1 MALSTTRRTPLD
13 LVSKAGR
20 IPTAAAALAVACAG
34 AHGQQSQGG
43 SVASVPDIGSRPITH
58 MSIPG
63 PSALASAEQGGGGG
77 GQPGGEGP
85 QVKVSDHMT
94 VDLHV
99 KDEDLASVLEL
110 LSIQTQKNIIA
121 SKNVSARV
129 TATLYNVTF
138 YEALD
143 AILHVNGFGYIEQG
157 NFIYVYTLQEL
168 EEIQKALSKR
178 IAKVIHLNYLN
189 AADAAEFIKPLI
201 SQGGEVKVPAK
212 TDKFSIPE
220 DAPGGADDYALGA
233 TLVVID
239 YEQNI
244 EAVEKLLAE
253 LDTRPAQVL
262 VEATVLQTALTEANA
277 FGVDFALIHDLNFTD
292 FLNIG
297 GPRRAADSL
306 ILGGDG
312 QTGGLSPTDNQGEAI
327 TSTPGNTD
335 GPGTFKVGVIADDIS
350 IFVKMLDE
358 VSDTTIISNPKIL
371 SLNRMPSRVLVGRR
385 VGYLNTTSTETSTT
399 QTVEFLDTG
408 TQLYFRPFV
417 SRDNT
422 IRMELKPQVSE
433 AIIREATDATGAAVS
448 IPDEVTQEI
457 TTNVIVRD
465 GQTVVLGGLFRESTQ
480 FTRRQVPLLGDIPI
494 IGTAFRGQEDD
505 TDRSEIIFMVT
516 PTIVT
521 DALMDAAAAEAMA
534 DVERLRAGS
543 RQGLLP
549 WSRDKMTAIHN
560 LEAEKYAREGDYE
573 KALWQIQL
581 SLALNPRQP
590 EAYRL
595 RERITGEKEIWGH
608 RSLLADAMGEETRRF
623 IESVPPAPE
632 PPTHHTPYGHHNV
645 PRQPFA
651 PPALGAGSGE
661 PAAVAEPSFEPS
673 WLSTKPARTSEP
685 AERYSEAEV
694 TSGGESAMFLDESV
708 ITETPTVL
716 DDSAVASGW
725 ETDWSR
731 EEIEPA
737 PAPSAT
743 ALGINTGALTQPAAK
758 PESEP
763 KLDAVAS
770 SESKPAQTPASL
782 AVAQTAPA
790 ATVAT
795 GTESGIPQPR
805 FSPWFGGLTSR
816 TWMASLHN
824 FFRVSN
830 PAAGNTSESAPA
842 FTNVPT
848 EGLDR

>member
-1 MALSTTRRTPLD
+1 MALSTPRRTPQTPRD
-13 LVSKAGR
+13 LVTKAGR
-20 IPTAAAALAVACAG
+20 VPVAAAALAVAAAG
-34 AHGQQSQGG
+34 ASAQTSG
-43 SVASVPDIGSRPITH
+43 SPALGSRAITH
-58 MSIPG
+58 VSMP
-63 PSALASAEQGGGGG
+63 AATK
-77 GQPGGEGP
+77 QPGRQSGDGP

-110 LSIQTQKNIIA
+110 LSIQTQKNIIC

-143 AILHVNGFGYIEQG
+143 AILHVNGFGYMEQG
-157 NFIYVYTLQEL
+157 NFIYVYTTQEL

-178 IAKVIHLNYLN
+178 VAKVLYLNYLN
-189 AADAAEFIKPLI
+189 AVDAAEFVKPLV
-201 SQGGEVKVPAK
+201 SQGGEVKVPTK
-212 TDKFSIPE
+212 TEKFNLP
-220 DAPGGADDYALGA
+220 DNAPAGGEDYALA
-233 TLVVID
+233 SSIVVID

-244 EAVEKLLAE
+244 EAIERLLAE
-253 LDTRPAQVL
+253 IDTKPAQVL

-292 FLNIG
+292 FIGLG
-297 GPRRAADSL
+297 GPRRAADNL
-306 ILGGDG
+306 ILGGSD
-312 QTGGLSPTDNQGEAI
+312 GLSPADNQGEAI
-327 TSTPGNTD
+327 TSTPGKTD

-358 VSDTTIISNPKIL
+358 VSDTTILSNPKIL

-417 SRDNT
+417 SRDGS

-480 FTRRQVPLLGDIPI
+480 FTRRQVPFLGDIPF

-521 DALMDAAAAEAMA
+521 DTMIDASAAMA
-534 DVERLRAGS
+534 MGDMERLRAGA

-549 WSRDKMTAIHN
+549 WSRDKMTAIKN
-560 LEAEKYAREGDYE
+560 LEAEKFAREGNYE
-573 KALWQIQL
+573 KALWAIQS

-595 RERITGEKEIWGH
+595 RERITGEKEVWGH
-608 RSLLADAMGEETRRF
+608 RSLLQDALGHETREF
-623 IESVPPAPE
+623 LENVQPPAE
-632 PPTHHTPYGHHNV
+632 PQEHYTPYGHHPV

-651 PPALGAGSGE
+651 PPAVGGGEAGAS
-661 PAAVAEPSFEPS
+661 AEPTSNFNTDGQWFES
-673 WLSTKPARTSEP
+673 REP
-685 AERYSEAEV
+685 KHHS
-694 TSGGESAMFLDESV
+694 MFLNESVLNGTQPTYDESV
-708 ITETPTVL
+708 AFEDQSESFDGSLNEASEPVAAETTP
-716 DDSAVASGW
+716 
-725 ETDWSR
+725 
-731 EEIEPA
+731 
-737 PAPSAT
+737 PSAS
-743 ALGINTGALTQPAAK
+743 ALGINPKFFDEQSQSQQPSSQRTQTT
-758 PESEP
+758 
-763 KLDAVAS
+763 VAS
-770 SESKPAQTPASL
+770 SDPQPSESVSSTTAQSQSSTP
-782 AVAQTAPA
+782 V
-790 ATVAT
+790 T
-795 GTESGIPQPR
+795 GTASTGQQPTTAGFASASGEGIPQPR
-805 FSPWFGGLTSR
+805 LSPWFGGLTSR

-830 PAAGNTSESAPA
+830 PAYEAGAQNSPT

-848 EGLDR
+848 DIE